1 MQTHRNFSWRY
12 HGLRVDIW
20 RMFDMLKALALPATQ
35 KFTRLTDEFRQSL
48 RCQGRLTV
56 FPLLQRS
63 CRIYS

>member
-1 MQTHRNFSWRY
+1 
-12 HGLRVDIW
+12 VDIW

-35 KFTRLTDEFRQSL
+35 KFTRLTDEFRQAL
-48 RCQGRLTV
+48 GCQGRLTV